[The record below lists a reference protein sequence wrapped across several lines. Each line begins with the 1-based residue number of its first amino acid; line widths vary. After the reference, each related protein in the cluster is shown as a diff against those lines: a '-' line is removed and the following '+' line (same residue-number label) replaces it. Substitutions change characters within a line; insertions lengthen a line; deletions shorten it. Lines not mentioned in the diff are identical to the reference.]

1 MIFPFFLYIGLPFS
15 PLCLE
20 TPSASCWAGGAADAD
35 VAAAAGTG
43 AAAGAVGDLIGLI
56 GATL

>member
-1 MIFPFFLYIGLPFS
+1 MILPFFLYIGLPFS
-15 PLCLE
+15 PLCQE
-20 TPSASCWAGGAADAD
+20 TPSASCWAGGAAD